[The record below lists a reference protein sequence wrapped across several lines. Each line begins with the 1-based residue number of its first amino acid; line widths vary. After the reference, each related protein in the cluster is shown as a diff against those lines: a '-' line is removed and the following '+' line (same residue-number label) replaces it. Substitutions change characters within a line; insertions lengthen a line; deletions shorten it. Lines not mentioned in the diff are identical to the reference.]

1 MSNQLP
7 HTIDNEIVLEDLLSQ
22 PSEAALQSLRR
33 TAGDVIVLGAG
44 GKMGPSLTR
53 MLRRAADQVGTARR
67 IIGVSRFSDD
77 HVRQT
82 LEQYGVNTI
91 RCDLLSDEP
100 LTSLPEVPN
109 VILMTGYKFGTSSNP
124 SMTWATNVFL
134 TAEVCRRYRRSRIV
148 VFSSGNLYAMMTP
161 ASGGSLESDTPQPA
175 GEYAMTT
182 LGRERMTEHFSR
194 RLGMPAALIRL
205 NYAVELRYGVLL
217 DLARQVYHERP
228 IDLTMGHVNVIWQA
242 DANAMAIAALADASS
257 PPYVLNVAGPEML
270 NIKDICQRFGKHFN
284 KKVQFVGYEGEAAFL
299 NNGSRGHAAYGRPRV
314 AADRL
319 VDWTAAWLAG
329 GGPTFDKPTHFEVP
343 DGKF

>member
-1 MSNQLP
+1 M
-7 HTIDNEIVLEDLLSQ
+7 V
-22 PSEAALQSLRR
+22 
-33 TAGDVIVLGAG
+33 
-44 GKMGPSLTR
+44 
-53 MLRRAADQVGTARR
+53 
-67 IIGVSRFSDD
+67 
-77 HVRQT
+77 
-82 LEQYGVNTI
+82 
-91 RCDLLSDEP
+91 
-100 LTSLPEVPN
+100 
-109 VILMTGYKFGTSSNP
+109 
-124 SMTWATNVFL
+124 
-134 TAEVCRRYRRSRIV
+134 
-148 VFSSGNLYAMMTP
+148 TP

-182 LGRERMTEHFSR
+182 LGRERMTEYFSR
-194 RLGMPAALIRL
+194 RLGMPATLIRL

-299 NNGSRGHAAYGRPRV
+299 NNGSRGHVAYGRPRV
-314 AADRL
+314 ATDRL